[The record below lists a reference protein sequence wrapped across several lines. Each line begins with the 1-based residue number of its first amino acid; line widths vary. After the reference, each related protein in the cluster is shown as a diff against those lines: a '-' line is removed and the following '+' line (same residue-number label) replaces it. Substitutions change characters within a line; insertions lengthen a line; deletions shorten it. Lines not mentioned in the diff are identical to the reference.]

1 MPAPWCAAWVSRCF
15 GRAGH
20 GEPRTA
26 WSPVL
31 FPGARSGQVPKERI
45 VSYLDP
51 SILRND
57 KRIIRNDGVR
67 RDDENLRG
75 LVYGIYFPGLKRIG
89 HCEIVE
95 RVQGDFV
102 MGIEGN
108 TNADRDGDGVY
119 RRTRHKRTISRYA
132 DWL

>member
-1 MPAPWCAAWVSRCF
+1 MGSRERLGARCCF
-15 GRAGH
+15 QA
-20 GEPRTA
+20 
-26 WSPVL
+26 
-31 FPGARSGQVPKERI
+31 ARSGQVPKERI

-57 KRIIRNDGVR
+57 KRIIRNDAVR
-67 RDDENLRG
+67 RDDEDLRG

-108 TNADRDGDGVY
+108 TNVGGRRVTAHPRNADRDGYGVC
-119 RRTRHKRTISRYA
+119 RRTRHKRTIRRYA
-132 DWL
+132 D